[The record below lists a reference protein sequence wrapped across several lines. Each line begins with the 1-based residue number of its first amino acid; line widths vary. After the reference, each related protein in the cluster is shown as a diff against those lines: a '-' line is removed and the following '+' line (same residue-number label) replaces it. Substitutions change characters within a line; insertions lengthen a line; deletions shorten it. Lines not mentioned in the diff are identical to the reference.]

1 MNTTPTTSSAP
12 ATYTVVGGPGGK
24 EAGDAGFSLILLNR
38 GSSISRADA
47 LSDFQGLRPGQIISI
62 ENPGNTL
69 AIESLAAHFPRVRFI
84 LLKNPVS
91 PGECVTIGMQ
101 EAAHPLAAVFWS
113 DMKVVSAGFPETALA
128 ALRADPVLCAMP
140 WFYSRENES
149 MPALQIPARDGKRLK
164 VLSVLPAQEISPT
177 LFPCDY
183 CGIYSRE
190 KFLALGGYDAAIR
203 EPWWQKADFGFRA
216 LLWGEKIA
224 AYRLLRVGASESAP
238 VEDTGAGPGSRAF
251 FLKNLAV
258 RLGPDGGFLPRS
270 AFFSFLLHSG
280 CGLFTALA
288 EFRSARRWVAC
299 NSSRFIHDP
308 GAVMENW
315 GDSPA

>member
-1 MNTTPTTSSAP
+1 
-12 ATYTVVGGPGGK
+12 
-24 EAGDAGFSLILLNR
+24 
-38 GSSISRADA
+38 
-47 LSDFQGLRPGQIISI
+47 SD
-62 ENPGNTL
+62 
-69 AIESLAAHFPRVRFI
+69 
-84 LLKNPVS
+84 K
-91 PGECVTIGMQ
+91 
-101 EAAHPLAAVFWS
+101 
-113 DMKVVSAGFPETALA
+113 KVVFAGFPETALA
-128 ALRADPVLCAMP
+128 ALRGDPVLCAMP

-183 CGIYSRE
+183 CGVYSRE
-190 KFLALGGYDAAIR
+190 KFLSLGGYDAAIP
-203 EPWWQKADFGFRA
+203 EPWWQKTDFGFRA